1 MARSGAVT
9 KASRW
14 SRPRRWRSPLG
25 QTTTEWL
32 MIAGILTAIAIFFLG
47 IFPSGARYYARG
59 IILSVRT
66 VAP

>member
-1 MARSGAVT
+1 MTISRSRGV
-9 KASRW
+9 
-14 SRPRRWRSPLG
+14 RRLGSTLG

-32 MIAGILTAIAIFFLG
+32 MIAGILTAIAIFFRG
-47 IFPSGARYYARG
+47 TFPSAVRYYSGG

>member
-1 MARSGAVT
+1 MIAGRTSEA
-9 KASRW
+9 
-14 SRPRRWRSPLG
+14 RRWRSSLG

-32 MIAGILTAIAIFFLG
+32 MIAGILTAIAIFFIG

>member
-1 MARSGAVT
+1 MSAARRQEPRS
-9 KASRW
+9 W
-14 SRPRRWRSPLG
+14 RPPLG

-32 MIAGILTAIAIFFLG
+32 MIAGILTAIAIFFIG